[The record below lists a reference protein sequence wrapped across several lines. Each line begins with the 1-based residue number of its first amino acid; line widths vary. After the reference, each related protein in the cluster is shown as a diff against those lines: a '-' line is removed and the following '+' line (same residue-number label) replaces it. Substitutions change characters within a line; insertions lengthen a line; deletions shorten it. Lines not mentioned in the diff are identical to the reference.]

1 LFFVFIFRERNHP
14 SAPNDDDKIRCYKI
28 NHSGGKTRHASSPVT
43 TRCSNNFCGV
53 KRSIFVVPEIGS
65 KIQTF
70 NGVIEINA
78 QTLQGTVVQ
87 QTTRAAL
94 QHCRVI
100 LMPSLAWTLV

>member
-1 LFFVFIFRERNHP
+1 
-14 SAPNDDDKIRCYKI
+14 
-28 NHSGGKTRHASSPVT
+28 
-43 TRCSNNFCGV
+43 
-53 KRSIFVVPEIGS
+53 VVPEIGS

-87 QTTRAAL
+87 QTTRAKL